1 MARIINALIMLALLI
16 GAICWLRFSDEH
28 TVTATAY
35 GVEKITK
42 THGDKDGFNT
52 DVYYL
57 LATDHG
63 TYHIGIDG
71 LFAHPEY
78 AQAIQADSLYQ
89 ITIIGKSFPFWGIY
103 PQVKEL
109 HKINTAWR

>member
-1 MARIINALIMLALLI
+1 MLALLI

-28 TVTATAY
+28 TITATAY

-42 THGDKDGFNT
+42 TYGDKDGFNT

-57 LATDHG
+57 LTTDHG

-71 LFAHPEY
+71 LFALMEAEDTPTCELR
-78 AQAIQADSLYQ
+78 IKKPNVGVREIEI
-89 ITIIGKSFPFWGIY
+89 ITDEANAGYFR
-103 PQVKEL
+103 
-109 HKINTAWR
+109 TALGGGVTNG